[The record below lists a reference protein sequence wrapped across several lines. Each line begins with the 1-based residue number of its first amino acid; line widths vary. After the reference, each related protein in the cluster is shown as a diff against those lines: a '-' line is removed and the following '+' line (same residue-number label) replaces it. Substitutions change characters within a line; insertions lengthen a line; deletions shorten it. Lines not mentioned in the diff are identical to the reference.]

1 MNNGKF
7 LEICKNVIKPLLD
20 HITKD
25 DHIKAIYDISE
36 ESKVLNLKSHYDMIK
51 DRIKTDFMQDPN
63 GRIDRHKICACMYAA
78 ITTKRQLLKVVND
91 GTLEKDMLVNAKV
104 AFFASCKILS
114 SFILDDAKS
123 DPGFKL
129 FLKNNKTL
137 CFPECKNSDSSE
149 TYLTQTLQ
157 ELCHAQKHN
166 ELSVLMLANIFST
179 IESFSESV
187 YKNTLAALPV
197 RNPVHLS

>member
-36 ESKVLNLKSHYDMIK
+36 ESKALNLKSHYDMIK

-63 GRIDRHKICACMYAA
+63 GRI
-78 ITTKRQLLKVVND
+78 
-91 GTLEKDMLVNAKV
+91 
-104 AFFASCKILS
+104 
-114 SFILDDAKS
+114 
-123 DPGFKL
+123 
-129 FLKNNKTL
+129 
-137 CFPECKNSDSSE
+137 E

-187 YKNTLAALPV
+187 YKNTLAAPC
-197 RNPVHLS
+197 P